1 MRGFRL
7 LWLLHRWLGV
17 AAGLVL
23 LLSATTG
30 FLLLLKKNFDWIQPV
45 VVKGAPAAVEQLQP
59 LPAVYAAV
67 FALGLP
73 AFRSEADIAR
83 IDFRPAQR
91 VHKVVSV
98 HDHLEVQVCASTLK
112 TSGPMPRRSDWLEE
126 LHDGSWFGGFA
137 HTWVMPAAA
146 CVLCFLSLSG
156 YVMWLWPKWLKRQRS
171 TAGLRGRSGAPQPPT
186 SSSPPPR
193 SAATG

>member
-1 MRGFRL
+1 MRAFRV

-17 AAGLVL
+17 TAGLVL

-30 FLLLLKKNFDWIQPV
+30 FLLLLKKNFDWIQPSV
-45 VVKGAPAAVEQLQP
+45 VQGVPAAIEQLQP

-112 TSGPMPRRSDWLEE
+112 VVGPKPRRSDWLEE

-137 HTWVMPAAA
+137 HGWVMPAAA

-156 YVMWLWPKWLKRQRS
+156 YVMWLWPKWKRRRPAASLK
-171 TAGLRGRSGAPQPPT
+171 GRSGAPPPPT
-186 SSSPPPR
+186 SSSPPSR
-193 SAATG
+193 SATTG

>member
-17 AAGLVL
+17 SAGLIV

-30 FLLLLKKNFDWIQPV
+30 FLLLLKKDFAWIQPPV
-45 VVKGAPAAVEQLQP
+45 VHGQQGPVERLQP
-59 LPAVYAAV
+59 LPAVYGAV

-73 AFRSEADIAR
+73 QFQSEADIAR

-98 HDHLEVQVCASTLK
+98 HDYLEVQVCAITLA
-112 TSGPMPRRSDWLEE
+112 TSGGKPRLSDWLEA

-137 HTWVMPAAA
+137 HGAVMPFAAL
-146 CVLCFLSLSG
+146 VLLYLATSG
-156 YVMWLWPKWLKRQRS
+156 YVMWLWPKWVRRRQR
-171 TAGLRGRSGAPQPPT
+171 R
-186 SSSPPPR
+186 
-193 SAATG
+193 ATKG